1 MVKSSV
7 LCRRTSLL
15 LIISS
20 VVFLVSLAPA
30 PVCCDFKETAGKFM
44 SSFTN
49 SVKDNLGPAVKKV
62 TKTASDALDA
72 AKKTVLGPDL
82 SNKRDR
88 ESCPAEG
95 CPDSSGGD
103 HEAPPPRDDEER
115 DKKPKSEVAALPGDP
130 GVLNFLFNS
139 ATNGLATVGRTLYD
153 TMSDMSSRFADTV
166 RKIMN
171 EELYD
176 ILAASASKVGQ
187 AIFTPGET
195 AL

>member
-1 MVKSSV
+1 
-7 LCRRTSLL
+7 
-15 LIISS
+15 
-20 VVFLVSLAPA
+20 
-30 PVCCDFKETAGKFM
+30 M

-82 SNKRDR
+82 SNERDR
-88 ESCPAEG
+88 ESCPTEG
-95 CPDSSGGD
+95 CPDSSEDSRGD
-103 HEAPPPRDDEER
+103 HEAPPPKEDNEER
-115 DKKPKSEVAALPGDP
+115 EKRPKSEVATMPGDP
-130 GVLNFLFNS
+130 GVLDFLFSS